1 MRRRFFLALLI
12 AGLVVLAALGLVL
25 RAGRAAAA

>member
-12 AGLVVLAALGLVL
+12 AGLVALAALGLVL
-25 RAGRAAAA
+25 RAGRAVTA

>member
-12 AGLVVLAALGLVL
+12 AGLVALAALGLVL
-25 RAGRAAAA
+25 RAGRAATA